1 MGRDVKLINYFPDFM
16 RISEPG
22 KTLAFICRQLGN
34 RLDESERLSRE
45 NLRAHRIKQAPQ
57 EIDLLRLAALFG
69 LQAADYALARK
80 FYQEGVFGARDE
92 AGYQEYINVLRN
104 LIERTIKVFGDGCGT
119 LWALLE
125 GTSILLGAETL
136 YDEQGK
142 PIVEHPDADIV
153 IEGQNRG
160 GFIHRLAVQY
170 RTVEEGAIVSKQGY
184 IYLVENPL
192 ADKSTED
199 VERRQAERFKVN
211 KGGFFDTVAAVKITG
226 VKQRTVFP
234 QIINVTTRQ
243 GIGFR
248 GSLNENDVL
257 LFSRDGKAFLNGAD
271 VTGQCYYFSGALF
284 NEDVFSPGD
293 PNHTFVLVEPH
304 GSLQRNYPRPVIT
317 PLTELTMPD
326 LPLGESQWRFSVR
339 EGVFDGDGFDECV
352 FALPKNPI
360 TLQTFPVSGKVQ
372 LQWQEHEPFA
382 VSVLVPD
389 AMQSL
394 DDALEDVD
402 LLAWIRAGLERFRA
416 AGIRLNVEYYSEQ
429 WVLDHSILRD
439 ASALTGSGIFYDGT
453 IL

>member
-16 RISEPG
+16 RIAEPG
-22 KTLAFICRQLGN
+22 KTLAFICQQLGN
-34 RLDESERLSRE
+34 SLDENERLARE
-45 NLRAHRIKQAPQ
+45 ILRAHRIRQAPQ

-69 LQAADYALARK
+69 LQPADYALARK
-80 FYQEGVFGARDE
+80 FYIEGVFGVRDDV
-92 AGYQEYINVLRN
+92 GYQEYINVLRN

-142 PIVEHPDADIV
+142 PIVEHPDAGIV
-153 IEGQNRG
+153 IDGENRG

-170 RTVEEGAIVSKQGY
+170 RTVEEDAIVSKQGY

-199 VERRQAERFKVN
+199 VARRQAERFKVI
-211 KGGFFDTVAAVKITG
+211 KGGFFDSEAAVKITG

-234 QIINVTTRQ
+234 QIINITTRQ

-257 LFSRDGKAFLNGAD
+257 LFSRDGKVFLNGAD
-271 VTGQCYYFSGALF
+271 VTDRCYYFSGALF
-284 NEDVFSPGD
+284 DEDVFAPGD
-293 PNHTFVLVEPH
+293 PSHSFVLVEPP

-339 EGVFDGDGFDECV
+339 EGAFDGDGFGECV
-352 FALPKNPI
+352 FALPKLPVK
-360 TLQTFPVSGKVQ
+360 LQALPASGKVQ

-382 VSVLVPD
+382 VSVLIPD
-389 AMQSL
+389 ALQSL
-394 DDALEDVD
+394 DEALEDVD

-439 ASALTGSGIFYDGT
+439 ASALTGSGVFYDGT
-453 IL
+453 VL